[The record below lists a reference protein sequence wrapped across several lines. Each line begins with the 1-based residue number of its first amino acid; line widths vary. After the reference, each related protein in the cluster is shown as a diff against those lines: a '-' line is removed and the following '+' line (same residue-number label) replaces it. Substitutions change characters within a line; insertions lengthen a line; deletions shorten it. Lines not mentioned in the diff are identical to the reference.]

1 VPLLDIVPNASAQH
15 GLSTNRQLGIAFG
28 AIIGFAFLTGLT
40 VFLYSVFYQRFR
52 GSIRARSWK
61 RQLSLRELYLNRGSR
76 RHLHRRSNNSNDN
89 RSASPDAVTIDSVA
103 TDPFALI
110 TFDFIPS
117 REVPKPAS
125 STDSKAMHPRRGTGW
140 SNFEDYE
147 YDD

>member
-1 VPLLDIVPNASAQH
+1 MPLLDIVPTASAQH

-28 AIIGFAFLTGLT
+28 AIIGFAFLAGLAI
-40 VFLYSVFYQRFR
+40 FLYSVFYQRLR

-76 RHLHRRSNNSNDN
+76 RQLHRRSNNN

-125 STDSKAMHPRRGTGW
+125 STDSKQPRRNTGW
-140 SNFEDYE
+140 SNLEDYE